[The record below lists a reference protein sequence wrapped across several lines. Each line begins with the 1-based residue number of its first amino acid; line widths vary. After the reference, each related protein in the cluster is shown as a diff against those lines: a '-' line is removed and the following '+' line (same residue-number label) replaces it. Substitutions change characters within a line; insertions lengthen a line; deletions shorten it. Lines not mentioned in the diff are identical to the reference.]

1 MRFMSISHLEYL
13 GHSSP
18 LSAHGQPVAG
28 VLHVAAGDGGVG
40 LVVRA
45 EDGGPHLEVAVRGVG
60 LLSGQQALL
69 AQPLMQV
76 RLTSSVSKSQVQ
88 CSTVQ

>member
-1 MRFMSISHLEYL
+1 MRCMSISQLEYL

-18 LSAHGQPVAG
+18 LSAHGKPVAC

-45 EDGGPHLEVAVRGVG
+45 EDGGPHLELAVRGVG

-69 AQPLMQV
+69 AQPLIQV
-76 RLTSSVSKSQVQ
+76 RLTSY
-88 CSTVQ
+88 STVHRTCRH